1 MLGRM
6 MSDVDMARLW
16 LAAYFS
22 SSGNPATDRH
32 SRKMLW
38 ESKRAES
45 NPVIALLQQAI
56 MRART

>member
-1 MLGRM
+1 M

-16 LAAYFS
+16 LVAYFS